1 MINSL
6 NPAALPNG
14 VNFQN
19 NVPNAPVSVQ
29 NNTVQTVQNPNLNGL
44 NALAGYNQ
52 PAAASAPKVLQPLAA
67 VDVSP
72 EKIEGLKG
80 DRITNSDGKLA
91 SIVDNDGTQIVEYRM
106 NPDFEQPVVD
116 TVRYYDKASG
126 KLVKIQENHL
136 KSKDSPET
144 ETTFVTELDPNTGKD
159 LKHTYYDKNGE
170 WGVVEF
176 NRAADG
182 SSTIYDV
189 HSDGTS
195 RVTEENPDGH
205 RLKTISFDKFRQIEE
220 VRMFNEND
228 MESQI
233 VKYKN
238 GIPVKI
244 ETPNDSFTQDAA
256 QVPANDR
263 RIVPSQPFIMGYDPK
278 TVQGEKKYY
287 SNGQLESIETKT
299 AEGTVKHIFDVGG
312 NLETVI
318 YPDKKIEFNGINNSY
333 GVTEKLDNDNTKCTT
348 FMQNG
353 ETYVYIE
360 NQKTEDHTS
369 ACYSKEGRLNHYCT
383 YDKAKDE
390 YLSISFDKYGNVC
403 GVC

>member
-6 NPAALPNG
+6 NPASFPNG
-14 VNFQN
+14 VTFQN

-29 NNTVQTVQNPNLNGL
+29 NNTIQPVRNPNLNGL

-52 PAAASAPKVLQPLAA
+52 PAAASAPKVIQPLAA

-72 EKIEGLKG
+72 EKIGDLKG
-80 DRITNSDGKLA
+80 DRITNSDGKLT
-91 SIVDNDGTQIVEYRM
+91 SVIDNDGTQIVEYRM

-144 ETTFVTELDPNTGKD
+144 ETTFVTEIDPNTGKD
-159 LKHTYYDKNGE
+159 TKHTYYDKNGE

-182 SSTIYDV
+182 SSTIYSV
-189 HSDGTS
+189 NSDGTS
-195 RVTEENPDGH
+195 RVTEENPDGL
-205 RLKTISFDKFRQIEE
+205 RLKTISFDKSRQIEE
-220 VRMFNEND
+220 VRMFNENG

-233 VKYKN
+233 IKYKN

-244 ETPNDSFTQDAA
+244 ETPNASFTQEAA
-256 QVPANDR
+256 QIPSNDS
-263 RIVPSQPFIMGYDPK
+263 RIVPAQPFIMGYDPK

-299 AEGTVKHIFDVGG
+299 TEGSVWHTFDVGG
-312 NLETVI
+312 NLESVI
-318 YPDKKIEFNGINNSY
+318 SPDKKIEFNGINNTY
-333 GVTEKLDNDNTKCTT
+333 EVIEKLDNENTKSTT

-353 ETYVYIE
+353 EIYVYIE
-360 NQKTEDHTS
+360 NQNTKDHTS

-383 YDKAKDE
+383 YDKAKDK